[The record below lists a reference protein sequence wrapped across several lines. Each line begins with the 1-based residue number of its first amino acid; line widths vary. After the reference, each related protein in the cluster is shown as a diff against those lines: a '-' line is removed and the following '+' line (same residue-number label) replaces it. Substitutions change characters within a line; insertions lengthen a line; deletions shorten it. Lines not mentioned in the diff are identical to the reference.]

1 MKTFF
6 ILLGSWFVLIIA
18 VIIGSIVYSQYKTS
32 EYDEAAVVYLERVIP
47 ELSKWDAE
55 KTRQLM
61 TPESLDKIPAEQF
74 TGAIKLFSRLG
85 ELRSI
90 ETPKFSE
97 LRSDEKDQTGQDT
110 IIEYTI
116 DAKYANGDALI
127 TINLQYKDGQFA
139 IYHFKLSSKV
149 LGS

>member
-1 MKTFF
+1 VKKFF
-6 ILLGSWFVLIIA
+6 IMLGTWFVLIIT
-18 VIIGSIVYSQYKTS
+18 VIVGSIVYSQYKTS
-32 EYDEAAVVYLERVIP
+32 EYDEAAVTYLERVIP

-61 TPESLDKIPAEQF
+61 TPESLDNIPAEQF
-74 TGAIKLFSRLG
+74 VGAINLFSRLG

-90 ETPKFSE
+90 ETPKLSE
-97 LRSDEKDQTGQDT
+97 VRSEEKDQKGQDT

-116 DAKYANGDALI
+116 DAKYANDDATI
-127 TINLQYKDGQFA
+127 TINLRYKDGHFS
-139 IYHFKLSSKV
+139 IYHFKLSSKI